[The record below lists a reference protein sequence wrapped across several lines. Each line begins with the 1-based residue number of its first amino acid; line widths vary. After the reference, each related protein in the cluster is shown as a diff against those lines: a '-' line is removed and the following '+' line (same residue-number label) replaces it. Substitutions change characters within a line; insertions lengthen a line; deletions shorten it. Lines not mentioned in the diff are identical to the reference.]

1 MLPLVRFLCQLQ
13 SLANTSHSPTLC
25 LSVGDYDI
33 SCKFADKD
41 IPGSPFTAHIYSNYD
56 DLDAAAPRP
65 TVGKPCDV
73 ELKIPE
79 SFRPEDVKNGVLT
92 AELERPDGRK
102 EKLEP
107 LRVNNDGTLAVTFI
121 PYEPGEHLIHVYK
134 GKDDD
139 KREVQNS
146 PFSVMVQAQ
155 RVGDIFPVGHTC
167 DLDFKVPDGYDVED
181 LKGTLKRPSGKVDES
196 LTLQPGPKPG
206 TICVSFVPREI
217 GEHFLSIRKK
227 KDGTPI
233 EGSPFSILVESE
245 EPVEGVGCP
254 VDYCFSLDDVVLP
267 DDIVKERVKG
277 TLKRPSSDKEEPI
290 ELKLNSD
297 NSLSCSFVPRETGLH
312 YIYIRKYGRQ
322 VDGSPFVIKVTAPE
336 GVSTVG
342 KPYGRGLESPDVNL
356 PEDYPRL
363 SATLKR
369 PSSPKEEELK
379 LVLNGDNTLGVAFT
393 PREEGEHLIH
403 LRKDNEEVESS
414 PFIVM
419 VGAKEKVKSGTL
431 LIPIS
436 FQIMSLL
443 RGCLGHLGRF
453 GL

>member
-1 MLPLVRFLCQLQ
+1 M
-13 SLANTSHSPTLC
+13 
-25 LSVGDYDI
+25 
-33 SCKFADKD
+33 
-41 IPGSPFTAHIYSNYD
+41 
-56 DLDAAAPRP
+56 
-65 TVGKPCDV
+65 
-73 ELKIPE
+73 ELKIPD

-102 EKLEP
+102 EPLEP
-107 LRVNNDGTLAVTFI
+107 LRVNDDGTLSVTFI

-134 GKDDD
+134 RG
-139 KREVQNS
+139 REVQNS

-155 RVGDIFPVGHTC
+155 RVGDIYPVGHTC
-167 DLDFKVPDGYDVED
+167 DLDFKIPDDVDIED
-181 LKGTLKRPSGKVDES
+181 LVGTLKRPSGKVDES
-196 LTLQPGPKPG
+196 LTLKPGPKPG
-206 TICVSFVPREI
+206 TISVSFVPREV

-227 KDGTPI
+227 SDGSPI
-233 EGSPFSILVESE
+233 AGSPFSILVESE

-267 DDIVKERVKG
+267 DDVLKERVKG

-290 ELKLNSD
+290 DLKLNSD

-322 VDGSPFVIKVTAPE
+322 VDGSPFLIKVTAPE

-342 KPYGRGLESPDVNL
+342 KPYGMGLESPDVSL

-369 PSSPKEEELK
+369 PSSPREEELK

-414 PFIVM
+414 PFSVM
-419 VGAKEKVKSGTL
+419 VGAKEKVTYLQVLYTNLPFVLASILLSFVSVGTFDSQVFWNQVETL
-431 LIPIS
+431 LYSVGQPRVK
-436 FQIMSLL
+436 FL
-443 RGCLGHLGRF
+443 
-453 GL
+453 

>member
-1 MLPLVRFLCQLQ
+1 M
-13 SLANTSHSPTLC
+13 
-25 LSVGDYDI
+25 
-33 SCKFADKD
+33 
-41 IPGSPFTAHIYSNYD
+41 
-56 DLDAAAPRP
+56 
-65 TVGKPCDV
+65 
-73 ELKIPE
+73 ELKIPD
-79 SFRPEDVKNGVLT
+79 SFRPEDVKNGTLT

-102 EKLEP
+102 EPLEP
-107 LRVNNDGTLAVTFI
+107 LRVNDDGTLSVTFI

-134 GKDDD
+134 RGH
-139 KREVQNS
+139 EVQNS

-155 RVGDIFPVGHTC
+155 RVGDIYPVGHTC
-167 DLDFKVPDGYDVED
+167 DLDFKIPDDVDIED
-181 LKGTLKRPSGKVDES
+181 LVGTLKRPSGKVDES
-196 LTLQPGPKPG
+196 LTLKPGPKPG
-206 TICVSFVPREI
+206 TISVSFVPREV
-217 GEHFLSIRKK
+217 GEHFLSIRKRS
-227 KDGTPI
+227 DGSPI
-233 EGSPFSILVESE
+233 GGSPFSILVESE

-267 DDIVKERVKG
+267 DDVLKERVKG

-290 ELKLNSD
+290 DLKLNSD

-342 KPYGRGLESPDVNL
+342 KPYGMGLESPDVSL

-369 PSSPKEEELK
+369 PSSPREEELK

-403 LRKDNEEVESS
+403 LRKDNKEVEGS
-414 PFIVM
+414 PFSVM
-419 VGAKEKVKSGTL
+419 VGAKEKVTYLQMLYTNLPSCFDF
-431 LIPIS
+431 IE
-436 FQIMSLL
+436 L
-443 RGCLGHLGRF
+443 RVGGSA
-453 GL
+453 

>member
-1 MLPLVRFLCQLQ
+1 MYVSCRAKQTQ
-13 SLANTSHSPTLC
+13 AAHRRVSSLC
-25 LSVGDYDI
+25 LSIGDYNI

-56 DLDAAAPRP
+56 DLDAAVARP

-73 ELKIPE
+73 ELKIPD

-102 EKLEP
+102 EPLEP
-107 LRVNNDGTLAVTFI
+107 LRVNDDGTLAVTFI

-134 GKDDD
+134 RG
-139 KREVQNS
+139 REVQNS

-155 RVGDIFPVGHTC
+155 RVGDIYPVGHTC
-167 DLDFKVPDGYDVED
+167 DLDFKIPDGCDVND
-181 LKGTLKRPSGKVDES
+181 LVGTLKRPSGKVDES

-206 TICVSFVPREI
+206 TISVSFVPREV

-254 VDYCFSLDDVVLP
+254 VDYCFSLDDVLLP
-267 DDIVKERVKG
+267 DDILKERVKG

-290 ELKLNSD
+290 DLKLNSD
-297 NSLSCSFVPRETGLH
+297 NTLSCSFVPRETGLH

-342 KPYGRGLESPDVNL
+342 KPYGMGLESPDVNL

-414 PFIVM
+414 PFSVM
-419 VGAKEKVKSGTL
+419 VGAKEKVQSGTL
-431 LIPIS
+431 LISIS
-436 FQIMSLL
+436 F
-443 RGCLGHLGRF
+443 
-453 GL
+453 